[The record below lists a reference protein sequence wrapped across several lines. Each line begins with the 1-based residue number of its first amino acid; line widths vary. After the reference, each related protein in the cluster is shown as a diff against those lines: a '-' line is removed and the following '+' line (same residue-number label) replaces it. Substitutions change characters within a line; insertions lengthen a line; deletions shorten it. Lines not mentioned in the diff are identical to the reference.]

1 MLSSMTAF
9 ATFESAELSWQLRS
23 VNHRFLELGFHL
35 PDALRGIE
43 PVLRHM
49 TRGVLRRGKVD
60 ATLRLAQA
68 ETLPSLNIDRDKLR
82 HLLAAIEQLR
92 RDAPEI
98 GHPDPLDLLRWPGV
112 AGNRTAS
119 AAALA
124 EAAQTGFEAALKRL
138 VDSRLEEG
146 GRLEGILEAMLD
158 QTQAIVAEL
167 AALTATLAPTLRD
180 RLLERVAT
188 LTNRANPER
197 LEQEV
202 AFLAQRADAKEELDR
217 LALHC
222 QSCRDCLTASGP
234 QGRRLDF
241 LMQELQREA
250 NTLAAKAAS
259 DDAARR
265 AVDLKVVVEQMREQV
280 QNIE

>member
-35 PDALRGIE
+35 PDPLRGIE

-68 ETLPSLNIDRDKLR
+68 ETAPSLNIDRDKLR

-217 LALHC
+217 LAVHC

>member
-9 ATFESAELSWQLRS
+9 ATSESAELSWQLRS

-49 TRGVLRRGKVD
+49 TRGILRRGKVD

-222 QSCRDCLTASGP
+222 QSCRDCLTASGA

>member
-1 MLSSMTAF
+1 MLASMSAF

-43 PVLRHM
+43 PVLRHLA
-49 TRGVLRRGKVD
+49 RAVLRRGKVD

-112 AGNRTAS
+112 TGNRTAA

-222 QSCRDCLTASGP
+222 QSCRDCLTATGA

-259 DDAARR
+259 NDAARR

>member
-217 LALHC
+217 LAVHC
-222 QSCRDCLTASGP
+222 QSCRDCLTASGA